1 MHSRIKRQLTS
12 RDPWHLVPLL
22 LGLSISAHSAEQL
35 TYPEAINEAGRQR
48 MLTQRITKSHCMAGM
63 IRDTV
68 NSDTQL
74 FEVQTDVAVS
84 LFEVQLSDLKAFASN
99 VAVNIALED
108 VTTLWETF
116 KPLALSEPTR
126 HSCKLLWEL
135 DDSLLSAS
143 ERVVFLLQDE
153 MGTPQA
159 RLVNISGRQRMLSQR
174 IAKLYVLQAWR
185 LAGAEEGA
193 SLQQARNEVASAD
206 AVLADAGRALKRS
219 ESTPAQEHAEAA
231 RTHLEAAGPIL
242 AEVHEVA
249 GEDAGAG
256 PAARVLAADNGV
268 ARDQCQVGPRA
279 DHDENG
285 EDGDAEQFAEH
296 GRRLSQA
303 REGVKTIAAMA
314 LRRGGRP
321 QRSLLDRLDV
331 EKQLKYPKP
340 NALFTSQAPVI
351 STILLEISSP
361 PDRHGPLAMSW
372 HECCTVN
379 NLNDFE
385 DRKKAI
391 VVFPDLSEI
400 RRSDGEELRH
410 RPITPAADA
419 MTSEAGLPVLLG
431 ANYLCLSGN

>member
-1 MHSRIKRQLTS
+1 MRSRIKRQLTS
-12 RDPWHLVPLL
+12 RDPWHLVPLLL

-193 SLQQARNEVASAD
+193 SLEQARNEFEESLTILRDAPENTLPIRGKLEEVGEQWVWLRSALGLRDADFPIVVNDAS
-206 AVLADAGRALKRS
+206 
-219 ESTPAQEHAEAA
+219 E
-231 RTHLEAAGPIL
+231 RTLDL
-242 AEVHEVA
+242 M
-249 GEDAGAG
+249 
-256 PAARVLAADNGV
+256 
-268 ARDQCQVGPRA
+268 
-279 DHDENG
+279 ENLTQLYT
-285 EDGDAEQFAEH
+285 ELP
-296 GRRLSQA
+296 GRR
-303 REGVKTIAAMA
+303 
-314 LRRGGRP
+314 
-321 QRSLLDRLDV
+321 
-331 EKQLKYPKP
+331 
-340 NALFTSQAPVI
+340 
-351 STILLEISSP
+351 
-361 PDRHGPLAMSW
+361 
-372 HECCTVN
+372 
-379 NLNDFE
+379 
-385 DRKKAI
+385 
-391 VVFPDLSEI
+391 
-400 RRSDGEELRH
+400 
-410 RPITPAADA
+410 
-419 MTSEAGLPVLLG
+419 
-431 ANYLCLSGN
+431 